1 MLFKIELLSYLC
13 GLKIR
18 DKPESM
24 NNEEIHQNPWTK
36 LSSNEVYSNPWVSIR
51 HEEVLKPNGEPGI
64 YGVAHFKNKALAIVP
79 LDKDGY
85 TWLVGQYRYPL
96 EEYSWEIPMGGGAME
111 VDNLTSAKREL
122 KEETGILAETW
133 TELGR
138 LHLSNS
144 VCDEVGYM
152 YLAEKLTFGE
162 SEPDDT
168 EILQLKK
175 IHLSEAIEMVMKSE
189 ITDSLSVATLLK
201 VARIKGI

>member
-1 MLFKIELLSYLC
+1 MFFKIELLSYLC

-18 DKPESM
+18 DKPERM

-111 VDNLTSAKREL
+111 IDNLTSAKREL

-152 YLAEKLTFGE
+152 YLAEELTFGE

-168 EILQLKK
+168 EILQLRK